1 MGSAATSVPPLA
13 PARRPSRPPPS
24 YSSARRASV
33 RPAGL
38 GRRASEAP
46 PRQTASVIPFPRTG
60 MVPRIPPAA
69 PVPSVSLPELEAPA
83 PLGRPEAPRRA
94 APRPTTPDAT
104 TSRHRRVSI
113 HAVPQQGL
121 TLMILRA
128 DGAGARHV
136 RLSMPLL
143 LATTVVA
150 AAITAAAL
158 GIGWQ
163 IGSVTAGLGF

>member
-1 MGSAATSVPPLA
+1 MLDSPKPIENILPL
-13 PARRPSRPPPS
+13 PET
-24 YSSARRASV
+24 SARRASLIHTSDEEPGI
-33 RPAGL
+33 RRKGGARRFYYIAPNGKKL
-38 GRRASEAP
+38 GEGKAIA
-46 PRQTASVIPFPRTG
+46 
-60 MVPRIPPAA
+60 
-69 PVPSVSLPELEAPA
+69 
-83 PLGRPEAPRRA
+83 
-94 APRPTTPDAT
+94 
-104 TSRHRRVSI
+104 RHRRVSI